1 MGQERCS
8 SGPTIAAI
16 AAVAAMLAG
25 SARAAQAQCARDS
38 ECKGTRIC
46 EDGKCVAP
54 SEQAEAPNTSSAT
67 ATSDSPSRAAPK
79 SPAAVASSPALHPQG
94 ELENTNTCDCT
105 GATPSGHTGGRHL
118 GEAQIA
124 ALKAAGARLDAKE
137 MAMADALAGR
147 GFSSDELVAAFR
159 DHTMLLG
166 IYPELAAYGSATVET
181 IAVAHKLRLDRSD
194 GLAFVWYRH
203 SRNRTLTEAYN
214 EKMLGGP
221 GLMRVGAV
229 TVGTGLALILVGVEL
244 RKIASDN
251 PTNYEG
257 QDKPD
262 RHFDYPGMAAEITGG
277 FVAIA
282 GIASVTLGLYRWAS
296 WLPPGALD
304 FAPASEVQSMCASAS
319 RLNRTAAHWMVLPSL
334 GPQQAGLRLATA
346 F

>member
-1 MGQERCS
+1 MGQERRS

-16 AAVAAMLAG
+16 AVVAAMLAG
-25 SARAAQAQCARDS
+25 STWAAQAQCVRDS

-54 SEQAEAPNTSSAT
+54 SEQAAAPKTSSAT
-67 ATSDSPSRAAPK
+67 ATSAE
-79 SPAAVASSPALHPQG
+79 H
-94 ELENTNTCDCT
+94 TNTCECA
-105 GATPSGHTGGRHL
+105 GATPSSRAGGMHFS
-118 GEAQIA
+118 EAQIA
-124 ALKAAGARLDAKE
+124 ALKAAGTSLDAKE

-147 GFSSDELVAAFR
+147 GFSSDELVAALR
-159 DHTMLLG
+159 DHTLLLG
-166 IYPELAAYGSATVET
+166 IYPELAPYGSATVET
-181 IAVAHKLRLDRSD
+181 IAVAHKLGLDSSD

-229 TVGTGLALILVGVEL
+229 AAGTGLALILVGLEL
-244 RKIASDN
+244 RKIASDH

-257 QDKPD
+257 NDKPD
-262 RHFDYPGMAAEITGG
+262 HHFDYPGMAAEITGG

-282 GIASVTLGLYRWAS
+282 GIASVTVGLHRWAS
-296 WLPPGALD
+296 WLPPGVLD
-304 FAPASEVQSMCASAS
+304 SAPASEMQSMCASAS
-319 RLNRTAAHWMVLPSL
+319 RLNRTHWMVLPSL
-334 GPQQAGLRLATA
+334 GPQQAGLRLAAA

>member
-16 AAVAAMLAG
+16 AAVAVMLAG
-25 SARAAQAQCARDS
+25 STRAAQAQCVRDS

-54 SEQAEAPNTSSAT
+54 SEQAAAPKTSSAT
-67 ATSDSPSRAAPK
+67 AASASPSRAAPK
-79 SPAAVASSPALHPQG
+79 SPAAVASRPVEHPQG
-94 ELENTNTCDCT
+94 ELEHTNTCECAGT
-105 GATPSGHTGGRHL
+105 TPSGRAGGMHL

-124 ALKAAGARLDAKE
+124 ALKAAGASLDAKE
-137 MAMADALAGR
+137 MAMADALAER

-159 DHTMLLG
+159 DHTLLLG
-166 IYPELAAYGSATVET
+166 IYPELAPYGSATVET
-181 IAVAHKLRLDRSD
+181 IAVAHKLGLDSSD

-229 TVGTGLALILVGVEL
+229 AAGTGLALILVGLEL
-244 RKIASDN
+244 RKIASDH
-251 PTNYEG
+251 PTNYESN
-257 QDKPD
+257 DKPD
-262 RHFDYPGMAAEITGG
+262 HHFDYPGIAAEITGG

-282 GIASVTLGLYRWAS
+282 GIASVTVGLYRWSS

-304 FAPASEVQSMCASAS
+304 STPASEMPSMRASAS
-319 RLNRTAAHWMVLPSL
+319 RPNRAAAHWMVLPSL
-334 GPQQAGLRLATA
+334 GPQQAGLRFAAA

>member
-8 SGPTIAAI
+8 SGPTIVAI
-16 AAVAAMLAG
+16 AAVAVMLAG
-25 SARAAQAQCARDS
+25 STRAAQAQCVRDS

-54 SEQAEAPNTSSAT
+54 SEQAAAPKTSSAT
-67 ATSDSPSRAAPK
+67 ATSAE
-79 SPAAVASSPALHPQG
+79 H
-94 ELENTNTCDCT
+94 TNTCECA
-105 GATPSGHTGGRHL
+105 GATPSSRAGGMHFS
-118 GEAQIA
+118 EAQIA
-124 ALKAAGARLDAKE
+124 ALKAAGASLDAKE

-147 GFSSDELVAAFR
+147 GFSGDELVAAFR
-159 DHTMLLG
+159 DHTLLLG
-166 IYPELAAYGSATVET
+166 IYPEFAPYGSATVET
-181 IAVAHKLRLDRSD
+181 IAVAHKLGLDSSD

-229 TVGTGLALILVGVEL
+229 AAGTGLALILVGLEL
-244 RKIASDN
+244 RKIASDH
-251 PTNYEG
+251 PTYYSHG
-257 QDKPD
+257 GDGPD
-262 RHFDYPGMAAEITGG
+262 HHFDYPGIAAEITGG

-282 GIASVTLGLYRWAS
+282 GIASAIVGFHRWAS

-304 FAPASEVQSMCASAS
+304 SAPASEMQSMGASAS
-319 RLNRTAAHWMVLPSL
+319 RLNRTHWMVLPSL
-334 GPQQAGLRLATA
+334 GPQQAGLRLAAA